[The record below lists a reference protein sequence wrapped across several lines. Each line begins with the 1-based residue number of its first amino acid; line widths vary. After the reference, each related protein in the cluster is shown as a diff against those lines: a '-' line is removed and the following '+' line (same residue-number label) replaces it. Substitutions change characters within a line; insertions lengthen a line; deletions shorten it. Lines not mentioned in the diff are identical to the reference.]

1 MNDLQLHTPCT
12 PAAKGM
18 QGPGRRG
25 QDWPSLP
32 LEASASSTKQEGW
45 NPPLFKVQLLHGHQQ
60 NPSRIRNLRLR
71 YRTWIRDRA
80 RVFQSCQSSCHGC
93 MNMIFWRCKTKCRAK
108 PVFSSA
114 ASSQQTRKEN
124 MNSWSVSLDF
134 LTRLTVS
141 YALHKPYVRYLILRT
156 KHLNNTS
163 SKLDGAVIGPF
174 SASLIGP
181 LRKSV

>member
-1 MNDLQLHTPCT
+1 
-12 PAAKGM
+12 M

-32 LEASASSTKQEGW
+32 LEASASSAKQEGW
-45 NPPLFKVQLLHGHQQ
+45 NPPWPLFKVQLLHGHQQ

-80 RVFQSCQSSCHGC
+80 RVFQSCQSSCHG
-93 MNMIFWRCKTKCRAK
+93 MMVVWIYFDGVKQIQ
-108 PVFSSA
+108 VSSEA
-114 ASSQQTRKEN
+114 RIQLSSQQTRKEN
-124 MNSWSVSLDF
+124 MNSWSLPLDF
-134 LTRLTVS
+134 LTRLLCHTLYIS
-141 YALHKPYVRYLILRT
+141 QYVRYLILRT